1 MRTVP
6 FPRSQ
11 QPFFFYKDRLY
22 RVDLEAGGPKI
33 AAGCNRSSFSFSS
46 QSLQA
51 AFRRLALLLAR
62 LTDIGNPAHTQRAR
76 RQELRAWLQCCARML
91 VQIALLVDRFVDTVE
106 IAVFFPLCSSVPSAS
121 QDNIGGLCENASASA
136 LFGVIVLPSRR
147 RENFLL
153 EP

>member
-1 MRTVP
+1 MDFNKTNIGAVANGAFSP
-6 FPRSQ
+6 FTTA
-11 QPFFFYKDRLY
+11 FFFYKDRLY

-106 IAVFFPLCSSVPSAS
+106 IAVFFSVMQQRS
-121 QDNIGGLCENASASA
+121 IRFTG
-136 LFGVIVLPSRR
+136 
-147 RENFLL
+147 
-153 EP
+153 